1 MCMVLGAQKWP
12 AQSKALGSLSCAGL
26 SRNSMSEEQS
36 SPGFIASQALVIFM
50 AFLVCISC
58 SSFFVSLHK
67 LA

>member
-1 MCMVLGAQKWP
+1 M
-12 AQSKALGSLSCAGL
+12 AGL
-26 SRNSMSEEQS
+26 SRNSKSEEQS